1 MTNDVLTSKI
11 PEKLGIRIVPKVLA
25 AEPNY
30 VQIAMGWYAQYE
42 KTGSHDALMQSRH
55 FAGVAH
61 EMGQASL
68 LDDPTQDELL
78 R

>member
-1 MTNDVLTSKI
+1 
-11 PEKLGIRIVPKVLA
+11 
-25 AEPNY
+25 
-30 VQIAMGWYAQYE
+30 
-42 KTGSHDALMQSRH
+42 MQSRH

-61 EMGQASL
+61 EMGQAIL